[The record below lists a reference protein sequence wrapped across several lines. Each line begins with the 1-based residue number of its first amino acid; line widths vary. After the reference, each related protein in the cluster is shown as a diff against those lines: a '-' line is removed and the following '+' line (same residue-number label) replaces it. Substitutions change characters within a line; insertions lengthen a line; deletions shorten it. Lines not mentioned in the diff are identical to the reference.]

1 MKQILI
7 KYLNTYIT
15 VAFLATVMFVFISC
29 SSRIESTEELSNS
42 RDSIPLIHAW
52 DVSTVISDSGITRYR
67 VETPEWLVFEKAAEP
82 YWDFPHGIHL
92 EKFDENLN
100 VYANVDADTAVYYN
114 KKEMWILSGNVKA
127 MNLDGEKF
135 ESEKLFVEQRNDR
148 IYTDRFVTIT
158 QKDRIINGIGLE
170 SNQKLTKYTIL
181 EPQGIIPIDEVSDS
195 VSTSANQ

>member
-1 MKQILI
+1 
-7 KYLNTYIT
+7 
-15 VAFLATVMFVFISC
+15 MFVFISC

>member
-1 MKQILI
+1 MKKILI

-29 SSRIESTEELSNS
+29 SSRVKSTEELSNS
-42 RDSIPLIHAW
+42 RDSIALIHAW

-67 VETPEWLVFEKAAEP
+67 LETPEWLVFDKAEEP

-100 VYANVDADTAVYYN
+100 VYANVDADTAIYYN
-114 KKEMWILSGNVKA
+114 HKEMWILSGNVKA

-158 QKDRIINGIGLE
+158 QKERIINGIGLE

-181 EPQGIIPIDEVSDS
+181 EPQGIIPIEEAPDS
-195 VSTSANQ
+195 VSTSENQ